1 MWKFIKNSFATQV
14 AILIILIYTSLG
26 AIVYGVHSY
35 TNSEAD
41 ELHSTED
48 TGLYLKEKDNC
59 VVLIDS
65 INNNTYNIHNCV
77 SEQESFSRL
86 ISQLRIVRNRYMKH
100 SETMT
105 FFMQQRYLFNTLQAF
120 MIMVTTII
128 GLYIA
133 KEGMEK
139 SNKLIIITFF
149 IFGGCLAFV
158 EVVPHT
164 LNIDHNIENNKRK
177 CKVYMNMET
186 DILTYITIN
195 EVYNTEDVTI
205 NNFIHDID
213 TQLKHEYNIAFDING
228 IPDNYQFEYQYN
240 NNSSTK

>member
-1 MWKFIKNSFATQV
+1 MWKFIKDSFATQV
-14 AILIILIYTSLG
+14 AIITILIYTSLG
-26 AIVYGVHSY
+26 FIVYGVHSY
-35 TNSEAD
+35 TNNESD
-41 ELHSTED
+41 ELHSSEN
-48 TGLYLKEKDNC
+48 TGLYLLENNNC
-59 VVLIDS
+59 VVLVDS
-65 INNNTYNIHNCV
+65 INNNSYNIHNCI
-77 SEQESFSRL
+77 SKEPSFTRL
-86 ISQLRIVRNRYMKH
+86 LSQLRIVRNRYMKH

-105 FFMQQRYLFNTLQAF
+105 FFIQQRYLFNTLQAF

-133 KEGMEK
+133 KEGMDK
-139 SNKLIIITFF
+139 TNKLVIISFF

-158 EVVPHT
+158 EVVPST

-186 DILTYITIN
+186 DILTYISIN
-195 EVYNTEDVTI
+195 EVNNVENVTM

-228 IPDNYQFEYQYN
+228 IPDNYQFDYQYN
-240 NNSSTK
+240 NSQTK

>member
-1 MWKFIKNSFATQV
+1 MWEIIKNSFAIQV
-14 AILIILIYTSLG
+14 VIITILIYSSLG
-26 AIVYGVHSY
+26 FIAYGVHSY
-35 TNSEAD
+35 TNNEAD
-41 ELHSTED
+41 KLHSAEN
-48 TGLYLKEKDNC
+48 TGLYLKEENNC
-59 VVLIDS
+59 MVLIDS
-65 INNNTYNIHNCV
+65 INNNTYNIHNCI
-77 SEQESFSRL
+77 SKEESFSRL
-86 ISQLRIVRNRYMKH
+86 LSQLRIVRNRYMKH

-105 FFMQQRYLFNTLQAF
+105 FFMQQRYLFNALQAI

-158 EVVPHT
+158 ELVPST

-177 CKVYMNMET
+177 CKVYRNMET
-186 DILTYITIN
+186 DILTYISIN
-195 EVYNTEDVTI
+195 EVVDTENVTM

-213 TQLKHEYNIAFDING
+213 NQLKHEYNIAFDING
-228 IPDNYQFEYQYN
+228 IPDNYQFDYQYN
-240 NNSSTK
+240 KGD